1 MIEYTDVQEKTIQK
15 HYEKTEY
22 VKSEVTERV
31 EHTHYRQDQRVRE
44 LAGLRKCF
52 KIEHKI
58 EKVKQKRWVKK
69 TRMVKKPHI
78 CIHEKLVERSINVDT
93 VEIEA
98 DTQNRTRNGYEW
110 TPIQQQEVM
119 YERPKY
125 RIDNYNVRPRQEI
138 LTYPDL
144 ETMDH
149 TVREIIEYET
159 GVRARFVSGDSV
171 DDVLNHYRFDSNAI
185 RKTISVIFSKPETK

>member
-1 MIEYTDVQEKTIQK
+1 MGEKVVSFGRNRTISDASDTSKISFARLATIRSTIKKPIRNMSMGNQIRIVEQKTDGTAVIGYTDVQEKTIQK

-44 LAGLRKCF
+44 PAGLRKCF

-78 CIHEKLVERSINVDT
+78 CI
-93 VEIEA
+93 
-98 DTQNRTRNGYEW
+98 
-110 TPIQQQEVM
+110 
-119 YERPKY
+119 
-125 RIDNYNVRPRQEI
+125 
-138 LTYPDL
+138 
-144 ETMDH
+144 
-149 TVREIIEYET
+149 
-159 GVRARFVSGDSV
+159 
-171 DDVLNHYRFDSNAI
+171 
-185 RKTISVIFSKPETK
+185 